1 MFNFKDKDQS
11 TMNTSTDNDP
21 SNEILDKAALDM
33 EPILRLKPELLS
45 LNNKILLNVANAS
58 ALSQI
63 IVSLLF
69 L

>member
-11 TMNTSTDNDP
+11 TINTSTDNDP

>member
-11 TMNTSTDNDP
+11 TINTSTDNDP

-63 IVSLLF
+63 IVSLLS